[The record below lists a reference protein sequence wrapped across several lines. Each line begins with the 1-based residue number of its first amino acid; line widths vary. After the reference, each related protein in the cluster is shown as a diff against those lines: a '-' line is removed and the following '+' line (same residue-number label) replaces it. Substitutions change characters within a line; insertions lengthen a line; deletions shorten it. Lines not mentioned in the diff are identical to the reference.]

1 MCSKNKYM
9 NYAELLENADNQ
21 HKAAVDLKLSEKSIK
36 AELLLKFVNDIFEF
50 MLFIDKSDY
59 RYFGDE
65 EAKFLKFNGGRV
77 KEQMIEDINNKLSHT
92 IHVNI
97 NGGSY
102 IHFFL
107 TDMIPMVEL
116 STTCFLSKSD
126 ITNMYKEKIHTYKV
140 ASEFMEFLA
149 LRIAESKKR

>member
-1 MCSKNKYM
+1 M
-9 NYAELLENADNQ
+9 NYAELLQNADNQ
-21 HKAAVDLKLSEKSIK
+21 HKAVVDLKLSEKSIK

-50 MLFIDKSDY
+50 MLFIDNSDY

-65 EAKFLKFNGGRV
+65 KAKFFKFNGGKLR
-77 KEQMIEDINNKLSHT
+77 EQMIKDINSKLSHT

-97 NGGSY
+97 NGGGY

-126 ITNMYKEKIHTYKV
+126 AINMSKERIHTYRV
-140 ASEFMEFLA
+140 ASEFMSFLA